1 MNLLV
6 TPITNSLD
14 LRIALLITFP
24 GMYIISGFLF
34 LLTLFLHLKREGS
47 KYKLEEG
54 KEKDIELHQEIVVR
68 SSETLTPVSN

>member
-6 TPITNSLD
+6 TPITNSLN
-14 LRIALLITFP
+14 LRIALLMTFP

-34 LLTLFLHLKREGS
+34 LLTLFIHLKQEGN

-54 KEKDIELHQEIVVR
+54 KERDIELHQEIVVR